1 MDMNDIYDQKAVPYT
16 EEGKFFSK
24 KTFEYVR
31 EAGILS
37 GVESL
42 LKGLP
47 DSVKHSLSAGELT
60 ETILNMIA
68 DLREKARSEE
78 Q

>member
-1 MDMNDIYDQKAVPYT
+1 MDLNEYQNQKPLIYDS
-16 EEGKFFSK
+16 ENDFFGK
-24 KTFEYVR
+24 KTLEYTR

-37 GVESL
+37 GVESF

-60 ETILNMIA
+60 EIILNMIA
-68 DLREKARSEE
+68 DLREKGRRED

>member
-1 MDMNDIYDQKAVPYT
+1 MFEELQDQKPILCNG
-16 EEGKFFSK
+16 EDDFFSR
-24 KTFEYVR
+24 KTLEYATD
-31 EAGILS
+31 AGILN
-37 GVESL
+37 GIESL

-68 DLREKARSEE
+68 DLREKARREN

>member
-16 EEGKFFSK
+16 GEDQFFSK
-24 KTFEYVR
+24 KTLEYAR